1 MPSLRSP
8 EGFEGQRSLEGSV
21 GLEDQRGLW
30 SPGIS
35 QGSQGE
41 QVQWVLQSP
50 QSVNFEKM
58 VSFSEI

>member
-41 QVQWVLQSP
+41 QVQ
-50 QSVNFEKM
+50 
-58 VSFSEI
+58 